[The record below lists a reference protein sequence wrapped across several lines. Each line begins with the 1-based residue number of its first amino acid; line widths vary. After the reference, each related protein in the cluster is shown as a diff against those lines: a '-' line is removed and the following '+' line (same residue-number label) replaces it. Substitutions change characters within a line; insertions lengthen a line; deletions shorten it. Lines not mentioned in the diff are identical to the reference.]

1 MIPINV
7 HRGGTVVLDQSQ
19 PLHLLVIELLV
30 AGILRNTHSLN
41 CWLITSGYVVSVSS
55 NPAVLPIRQ
64 CPTASQSVAEIFVKD
79 SWFRC
84 SLQWL
89 TPNLTNKI
97 KIFEFVIV
105 VGLRLVNIIT
115 HSHQVSCLFGQSR
128 TCADVLADWPAH
140 D

>member
-7 HRGGTVVLDQSQ
+7 HRGGTVVFDQSQ

-64 CPTASQSVAEIFVKD
+64 CPTASQSVAEIFV
-79 SWFRC
+79 
-84 SLQWL
+84 
-89 TPNLTNKI
+89 
-97 KIFEFVIV
+97 
-105 VGLRLVNIIT
+105 
-115 HSHQVSCLFGQSR
+115 
-128 TCADVLADWPAH
+128 
-140 D
+140 